1 MALARCR
8 RDPRSLQEASE
19 VEPGELPV
27 ALCLSGVEVEAGFE
41 TAAKARSELEEAII
55 AAQAAGHSL
64 REIAELA
71 GMSHES
77 VRQIL
82 QRREVKK

>member
-1 MALARCR
+1 MAH
-8 RDPRSLQEASE
+8 DPLVRVSDA
-19 VEPGELPV
+19 
-27 ALCLSGVEVEAGFE
+27 AKK
-41 TAAKARSELEEAII
+41 AAKARSELEEAII
-55 AAQAAGHSL
+55 AAQVAGHSL

>member
-1 MALARCR
+1 MAH
-8 RDPRSLQEASE
+8 DPLVRVSD
-19 VEPGELPV
+19 
-27 ALCLSGVEVEAGFE
+27 
-41 TAAKARSELEEAII
+41 AATKATKVRSELEQAIVEA
-55 AAQAAGHSL
+55 QVAGHSL

>member
-1 MALARCR
+1 MAH
-8 RDPRSLQEASE
+8 DPLVRVSN
-19 VEPGELPV
+19 
-27 ALCLSGVEVEAGFE
+27 
-41 TAAKARSELEEAII
+41 AAKKAAEARSELEEAII
-55 AAQAAGHSL
+55 AAQAAGRSL

>member
-1 MALARCR
+1 VN
-8 RDPRSLQEASE
+8 EA
-19 VEPGELPV
+19 
-27 ALCLSGVEVEAGFE
+27 AKK
-41 TAAKARSELEEAII
+41 AAKARSELEEAII
-55 AAQAAGHSL
+55 AAQVAGHSL

>member
-1 MALARCR
+1 MAHDPLARVS
-8 RDPRSLQEASE
+8 DA
-19 VEPGELPV
+19 
-27 ALCLSGVEVEAGFE
+27 AMK
-41 TAAKARSELEEAII
+41 AAKVRSELEQAIVE
-55 AAQAAGHSL
+55 AQAAGHSL